1 MKYPPIGWEDVN
13 ITTNDYAIGGKLITA
28 SISVDELRYEEIIS
42 KPNGREEIRKALV
55 EQLAQEM
62 LNRSLVEIN
71 QRDDPL
77 TLTKVIVARA
87 YVAPDSTVKIL
98 RTIANNK
105 IL

>member
-1 MKYPPIGWEDVN
+1 MNHPPKGWEDVN
-13 ITTNDYAIGGKLITA
+13 ITTNDYAIGGKLIVA
-28 SISVDELRYEEIIS
+28 NVSVDQFDFEEMMAS
-42 KPNGREEIRKALV
+42 PTGRDNIRRMLV
-55 EQLAQEM
+55 EHLAQEM
-62 LNRSLVEIN
+62 LNKSLVEIN

-77 TLTKVIVARA
+77 SMRKQIVARA

>member
-1 MKYPPIGWEDVN
+1 MNRPPFGWEDVH
-13 ITTNDYAIGGKLITA
+13 ITTDDYAIGGKLITA
-28 SISVDELRYEEIIS
+28 YISIDDQKFHEIVQS
-42 KPNGREEIRKALV
+42 PNGKDEIRKALV

-62 LNRSLVEIN
+62 LNKSLVEIN
-71 QRDDPL
+71 QRDDAM
-77 TLTKVIVARA
+77 TLRKVIVARA